1 MNTLTKFLRLF
12 ILMSTVIALSSAH
25 AQVPQPPIV
34 VAKPDTSWMKN
45 MEKMQKEMQMQ
56 TQEAYGSAMKD
67 YDIARGNVWRLGR
80 DEFALQSLLGQEKP
94 SSQLTLHK
102 SFESETASKKTS
114 FLVDEASNYVSF
126 SVEGECEQGEIRI
139 LIKKPTGETLQEVVI
154 DPSAGVEWSQ
164 SFQLGSGPALF
175 FYPENKKVAVV
186 TEKSTGVSEKE
197 AAVKIPEKNKSLIGN
212 WQIEINAKNAKG
224 YYSLKIYAR

>member
-1 MNTLTKFLRLF
+1 MNTPTKFLRLF
-12 ILMSTVIALSSAH
+12 ILMSTVVALSSAH
-25 AQVPQPPIV
+25 AQVPQPPVV
-34 VAKPDTSWMKN
+34 VAKPDTDWMKKV
-45 MEKMQKEMQMQ
+45 ERMQKEMQMQ
-56 TQEAYGSAMKD
+56 TQEAYASAMKE
-67 YDIARGNVWRLGR
+67 YDVARGNVWRPGREEFLGQ
-80 DEFALQSLLGQEKP
+80 LYGQEKP

-139 LIKKPTGETLQEVVI
+139 LIKKPTGEALQEVVI

-164 SFQLGSGPALF
+164 SFQLGGGPAIF
-175 FYPENKKVAVV
+175 FYPENKKVTVI
-186 TEKSTGVSEKE
+186 TEKGTGVSEKE
-197 AAVKIPEKNKSLIGN
+197 AAVKTPEKNKSLIGN